1 MRILDVKSN
10 DGKFVYVLK
19 SITKR
24 FVEHNVSR
32 VAGQLSYFMLL
43 SIFPFL
49 IFINA
54 LIGSFD
60 ISITRLTDF
69 LQPIFPPQ
77 IVALISGYIEQT
89 ALSQSIGLLSIGI
102 VVVIFSASK
111 SVRSLDF
118 AINTAYGTTESKNVF
133 KDFFYSMLFVIAA
146 GITIVIVALFVTLS
160 SDFLTEIIKVNHLSE
175 FAVSVLGVCRWVM
188 LVAILFF
195 ILAVVYKITPN
206 KKVSAMSIFPGTT
219 LATLGLILLTYGFST
234 YVDHFMRGSIFN
246 GTIGVVVMLMLWIY
260 FASVIIV
267 LGAELNSTLEDYK
280 RERSS
285 EGEAIK

>member
-1 MRILDVKSN
+1 MGILDAKSN
-10 DGKFVYVLK
+10 DGKLLYVLK
-19 SITKR
+19 TMTKR
-24 FVEHNVSR
+24 FIEHNVSR

-60 ISITRLTDF
+60 ISIMRLSAVIE
-69 LQPIFPPQ
+69 PIFPPQ
-77 IVALISGYIEQT
+77 VVALINGYIEHT
-89 ALSQSIGLLSIGI
+89 MANQSIGLLSIGI
-102 VVVIFSASK
+102 IVVIFSASK

-133 KDFFYSMLFVIAA
+133 KDFLYSMLFVIAA
-146 GITIVIVALFVTLS
+146 AITIVIVALFVTLS

-195 ILAVVYKITPN
+195 ILAIVYKITPN

-267 LGAELNSTLEDYK
+267 LGAELNSTLEDY
-280 RERSS
+280 RRDISS
-285 EGEAIK
+285 DGEAIK